1 MSSRVK
7 LIIIL
12 FSALILGY
20 GLVGGMMK
28 GVAARDDVYADL
40 SLFTDVLNKIKQD
53 YVETPD
59 LQKAMTGA
67 LHGMMEALDPY
78 SSFVDSETYQR
89 LSRSDEETAG
99 SPGLV
104 ISKRFGYAYVVS
116 VIPRS
121 PAEREGLRSGD
132 LLESIDG
139 RVTTQMSLWEAEQL
153 LQGPVGTSVPVRVV
167 RARRTEPADLNLA
180 REELPRLEVTARI
193 VEEGIGLLQIS
204 HFEKGAADSVS
215 SRLKMLEA
223 SGVEGLMIDLRG
235 TALGTL
241 SETVKVADMFL
252 AKGQKIVSVTD
263 RRGKEKDHLST
274 VDPIVSD
281 VPIVLLLDGST
292 SGVAEVF
299 AAALQDNGV
308 AETVG
313 EKTNGRGSV
322 QEVFNLEDGAAL
334 LISTQ
339 IYHRATGK
347 PIQDQN
353 IRNSGVMPD
362 IRSPNEDFVSNF
374 LFENASDDSG
384 KFDEDFYR
392 KLNEAIQ
399 TEQFG
404 AGLKHIRSKVLKR
417 AA

>member
-1 MSSRVK
+1 MTSRVK
-7 LIIIL
+7 LTIIL

-28 GVAARDDVYADL
+28 GVAAKDDVYADL

-53 YVETPD
+53 YVEAPD

-78 SSFVDSETYQR
+78 SSFVDRETYQR
-89 LSRSDEETAG
+89 LSRNRDEAVG
-99 SPGLV
+99 SPGL
-104 ISKRFGYAYVVS
+104 ILSKRFGYAYVVS
-116 VIPRS
+116 VVPRS
-121 PAEREGLRSGD
+121 PAEKEGLRSGD

-139 RVTTQMSLWEAEQL
+139 RVTTQMSLWEAEKL
-153 LQGPVGTSVPVRVV
+153 LQGPLGTSVPVRVV
-167 RARRTEPADLNLA
+167 RARRTEPSEVRLV
-180 REELPRLEVTARI
+180 REELPALEVTARI
-193 VEEGIGLLQIS
+193 VEEGIGLLQIT
-204 HFEKGAADSVS
+204 HFEKGASESIS
-215 SRLKMLEA
+215 SRLKMLES
-223 SGVEGLMIDLRG
+223 SGIQGLMIDLRG
-235 TALGTL
+235 TALGDL
-241 SETVKVADMFL
+241 QEMVKVADMFL
-252 AKGQKIVSVTD
+252 PRGQKVVSAVD
-263 RRGKEKDHLST
+263 RRGKGKDHLAA
-274 VDPIVSD
+274 VDPIISNIPV
-281 VPIVLLLDGST
+281 VLLVDGST

-308 AETVG
+308 AEAVG

-339 IYHRATGK
+339 MYLRSTGK

-353 IRNSGVMPD
+353 IRNSGVTPD
-362 IRSPNEDFVSNF
+362 IRSPNEDFITNF
-374 LFENASDDSG
+374 LFENASDDPG
-384 KFDEDFYR
+384 KLEDEFYR
-392 KLNEAIQ
+392 RLNDAIQ

-404 AGLKHIRSKVLKR
+404 TGLKQIRSMVLKK

>member
-1 MSSRVK
+1 MCSRIK
-7 LIIIL
+7 LTIIL

-28 GVAARDDVYADL
+28 GVAAKDDVYADL

-78 SSFVDSETYQR
+78 SSFVDRETYQR
-89 LSRSDEETAG
+89 LSQSREETLG

-104 ISKRFGYAYVVS
+104 LSKRFGYAYIVS
-116 VIPRS
+116 VVPRS
-121 PAEREGLRSGD
+121 PAEREGLRAGD

-139 RVTTQMSLWEAEQL
+139 RVTTQMSLWEAEKL
-153 LQGPVGTSVPVRVV
+153 LQGPLGTSVSVRVV
-167 RARRTEPADLNLA
+167 RARRTEPSEIQLS
-180 REELPRLEVTARI
+180 REEMPALEVTARI
-193 VEEGIGLLQIS
+193 VEDGIGLLQIT
-204 HFEKGAADSVS
+204 HFEKGASDSVS
-215 SRLKMLEA
+215 SRLKMLES
-223 SGVEGLMIDLRG
+223 SGIQGLMIDLRG
-235 TALGTL
+235 TALGNL
-241 SETVKVADMFL
+241 SEMVKVADVFL
-252 AKGQKIVSVTD
+252 PKGQKIVSVVD
-263 RRGKEKDHLST
+263 RRGKEKEHLSNI
-274 VDPIVSD
+274 DPILSNI
-281 VPIVLLLDGST
+281 PIVLLVDGST

-299 AAALQDNGV
+299 AAALQDNGM

-322 QEVFNLEDGAAL
+322 QELFNLEDGAAL

-362 IRSPNEDFVSNF
+362 IRSPNEDFVTNF
-374 LFENASDDSG
+374 IFENASDEPG
-384 KFDEDFYR
+384 KLEEEFYR
-392 KLNEAIQ
+392 KLNDAIQ

-404 AGLKHIRSKVLKR
+404 AGLKQIRSKVLKK